1 MGLSSALDS
10 ALSGL
15 TTTQAQ
21 IDVIS
26 QNVAN
31 QGSVGYTRRKATLVQ
46 QVTAGQTSGVQVA
59 SIQRAFDQVV
69 VSQLRAQ
76 TSAASYSNV
85 QSINFQQLDQ
95 LFGQPGGIGAL
106 DTTLNNFTKAT
117 QALANDPSNTIT
129 RAGLVTAAQ
138 SLSGQLNAISNGI
151 QQQRDGIEAHL
162 ADDVQIING
171 ILNNLQDLNNKII
184 GLSDSQTSAA
194 LLDQRDAQISELAKY
209 VDISVTPGRNNGV
222 RITTTGGLPLLD
234 NIASQFKYDQH
245 YVLNATSQY
254 NANASARGV
263 GTISLVG
270 PNGTTTDVLS
280 NSSIRSGEIAALVNL
295 RDNQLVQAQ
304 TQIDQLAAG
313 LSNAVAN
320 NQVVG
325 SPVANGF
332 NADFAATPIQKG
344 NSITIKYLSAGVTKS
359 ITIKRVDDAT
369 ITPPNAIS
377 AQQLAEQNEST
388 ANNRVIALDFSGGVA
403 GALADLAAKIGGG
416 VEAPLPAGIVLT
428 NPAGSQLQ
436 AISSTPASL
445 TISSVKGS
453 ITTTALTLQ
462 GTAIPLF
469 VDSQTGIAFTG
480 SYEGS
485 IDQLTGLSQRLVVN
499 PAIVSNPA
507 TLVVFQANGLTPATL
522 AGDPQRAQFIY
533 DQLTAAN
540 QAFSPLGGIGSN
552 GSPFD
557 GTVTDFA
564 TNVVQNLSGRSV
576 NAKNIDDG
584 QQIVLKSVQATFA
597 SQSGVKVD
605 EELANLIEVQN
616 AYSANAR
623 LISTVKDLYDVLLK
637 I

>member
-31 QGSVGYTRRKATLVQ
+31 QGSVGYTRRQATLVQ

-59 SIQRAFDQVV
+59 SIQRIFDQVI

-76 TSAASYSNV
+76 TSAAAYSNV
-85 QSINFQQLDQ
+85 QNINFQQLDQ

-106 DTTLNNFTKAT
+106 DTTLNNFTRAS

-138 SLSGQLNAISNGI
+138 ALAGKLGAISNGI
-151 QQQRDGIEAHL
+151 QQQRDGIEARL
-162 ADDVQIING
+162 ADNVQVING

-184 GLSDSQTSAA
+184 GLSNGQTSAA

-209 VDISVTPGRNNGV
+209 VDISVTPGNNNGV

-234 NIASQFKYDQH
+234 NIASQFTYDQR

-254 NANASARGV
+254 SSTASARGV

-270 PNGTTTDVLS
+270 PNGTTTDILS
-280 NSSIRSGEIAALVNL
+280 NSSIRSGEIAGLVNL

-304 TQIDQLAAG
+304 AQIDQLAAG

-325 SPVANGF
+325 TPVVNGF
-332 NADFAATPIQKG
+332 NADFAATPIQQG
-344 NSITIKYLSAGVTKS
+344 NAITIKYLSAGVTKS
-359 ITIKRVDDAT
+359 ITIKRVDDNT
-369 ITPPNAIS
+369 ITPPNALN
-377 AQQLAEQNEST
+377 AQQLAQQNEST
-388 ANNRVIALDFSGGVA
+388 LNNQVIAVSFAGGYAAAIAQVNGSG
-403 GALADLAAKIGGG
+403 L
-416 VEAPLPAGIVLT
+416 LPAGLTIT

-436 AISSTPASL
+436 AISSTPATL
-445 TISSVKGS
+445 TVNSVKGS

-462 GTAIPLF
+462 GTALPLF
-469 VDSQTGIAFTG
+469 VDSQTGAAFTG

-499 PAIVSNPA
+499 PAILSNPA
-507 TLVVFQANGLTPATL
+507 NLVVFQANGLTPATL

-533 DQLTAAN
+533 DQLTSAN

-552 GSPFD
+552 GAPFD

-576 NAKNIDDG
+576 NARNIDDG
-584 QQIVLKSVQATFA
+584 QQIVLKSIQATFS
-597 SQSGVKVD
+597 SQSGVKID
-605 EELANLIEVQN
+605 QELANLIEVQN

>member
-85 QSINFQQLDQ
+85 QSISFQQLDQ

-151 QQQRDGIEAHL
+151 QQQRDGIEARL

-171 ILNNLQDLNNKII
+171 ILTNLQDLNNKII

-194 LLDQRDAQISELAKY
+194 LLDQRDAQVSELAKY
-209 VDISVTPGRNNGV
+209 LDISVTPGRNNGV

-234 NIASQFKYDQH
+234 NIASQFKYDQR

-254 NANASARGV
+254 STDATVRGV
-263 GTISLVG
+263 GTISLIG

-325 SPVANGF
+325 APVANGF
-332 NADFAATPIQKG
+332 NADFGATPIQQG

-369 ITPPNAIS
+369 ITPPNAIN

-416 VEAPLPAGIVLT
+416 SEAPLPAGIVLS

-436 AISSTPASL
+436 AISTLPGTLS
-445 TISSVKGS
+445 ISSVKGS
-453 ITTTALTLQ
+453 ITTTSLTLQ

-469 VDSQTGIAFTG
+469 VDSQTGAAFTG

-485 IDQLTGLSQRLVVN
+485 IDQLVGLSQRLVIN

-507 TLVVFQANGLTPATL
+507 TLIVFQANGLTPATL

-533 DQLTAAN
+533 DQLTSAN

-552 GSPFD
+552 GAPFD

-576 NAKNIDDG
+576 NAKNIDEG
-584 QQIVLKSVQATFA
+584 QQIVLKSIQATFA

>member
-138 SLSGQLNAISNGI
+138 SLSGKLNAISNGI

-171 ILNNLQDLNNKII
+171 ILTNLQDLNNKII

-254 NANASARGV
+254 NSTASARGV

-304 TQIDQLAAG
+304 AQIDQLAAG

-325 SPVANGF
+325 TPVVNGF
-332 NADFAATPIQKG
+332 NADFAATPIQQG
-344 NSITIKYLSAGVTKS
+344 NAITIKYLSAGVTKS
-359 ITIKRVDDAT
+359 ITIKRVDDNT
-369 ITPPNAIS
+369 ITPPNS
-377 AQQLAEQNEST
+377 LNAQQLAEQNEST
-388 ANNRVIALDFSGGVA
+388 LNNQVIAVSFAGGYAAAVAQVNGSG
-403 GALADLAAKIGGG
+403 L
-416 VEAPLPAGIVLT
+416 LPAGLTIT

-436 AISSTPASL
+436 AVSSTPATL
-445 TISSVKGS
+445 TVNSVKGS

-469 VDSQTGIAFTG
+469 VDSQTGVAFTG

-485 IDQLTGLSQRLVVN
+485 IDQLTGLSQRLVIN

-507 TLVVFQANGLTPATL
+507 TLVVFQPNGLTPATL
-522 AGDPQRAQFIY
+522 AGDPQRPQFIY

-597 SQSGVKVD
+597 SQSGVKID